1 MTQPSQVSARISRAR
16 ARSSVRRV
24 GFRLGFALVIAGL
37 TANCGHFGI
46 EAFDDKSGTGGEDSS
61 SGGKSPDGGANS
73 SGGRNSGGRTNAG
86 GTGSRPGGGGGGASS
101 GGSKASGGAS
111 WGGTAGYG
119 GGGQGGADL
128 GGGGVTIAGACS
140 KGDFGPLEP
149 ITGLGVDDDL
159 FAPSVTADGLLLAFA
174 ASTPGSEKI
183 YVAER
188 SSRGEPF
195 GEAMLVDLMQSPILG
210 TPFIS
215 SDGLEI
221 YFTLEGYGGPSARD
235 LWVVWRQ
242 LRSEVFGA
250 RKPIDTLNTMSREH
264 SPWLSYDRKT
274 ILFTTSRQTDA
285 SSSEIWWATREN
297 LQDYNYNFSGLAPV
311 QTARVDSEDR
321 SPSLSPDG
329 LTLYF
334 TSDRRGEFDVWSM
347 KRPRI
352 GAPFGEPVL
361 EEGLSEQG
369 EEVDAR
375 LSPDGHEMFVSSSG
389 DKGQELFVA
398 RRECKD

>member
-1 MTQPSQVSARISRAR
+1 MTQPSQVLARSSRVR

-24 GFRLGFALVIAGL
+24 VLRLGLVLSVTGL
-37 TANCGHFGI
+37 TTNCGYFGI
-46 EAFDDKSGTGGEDSS
+46 EPFEASGTGGEDSA
-61 SGGKSPDGGANS
+61 SGGNSPDGGANS
-73 SGGRNSGGRTNAG
+73 SGGRTTGGRANSG
-86 GTGSRPGGGGGGASS
+86 GTGSGASSTTGGASS
-101 GGSKASGGAS
+101 GGAKTSGGAP

-119 GGGQGGADL
+119 GGGQGGAFP

-149 ITGLGVDDDL
+149 ISGLAVEGDL
-159 FAPSVTADGLLLAFA
+159 YAPSVTADGLLLAFA

-183 YVAER
+183 YIAER
-188 SSRGEPF
+188 PSRGEPF
-195 GEAMLVDLMQSPILG
+195 GKAVLVDLMQSPILG

-215 SDGLEI
+215 ADGLEI
-221 YFTLEGYGGPSARD
+221 YFTLEGFGGPSSRD

-242 LRSEVFGA
+242 HRSEVFGA
-250 RKPIDTLNTMSREH
+250 RKPLDSLNTMSREH

-285 SSSEIWWATREN
+285 SASEIWWATREN
-297 LQDYNYNFSGLAPV
+297 LEDYNYNFSGLAPV
-311 QTARVDSEDR
+311 PTARVDSEDR

-361 EEGLSEQG
+361 EESLSEQG

-375 LSPDGHEMFVSSSG
+375 LSPDGHEMFLSSSG

-398 RRECKD
+398 RRECQD